1 MTEDTPTD
9 RAVMAIIQRLALAV
23 ERIQTTL
30 DRIRQRLMNLGRS
43 RR

>member
-1 MTEDTPTD
+1 MTDDTPTD
-9 RAVMAIIQRLALAV
+9 RAVMVMIERLARAV
-23 ERIQTTL
+23 EWIQTTL